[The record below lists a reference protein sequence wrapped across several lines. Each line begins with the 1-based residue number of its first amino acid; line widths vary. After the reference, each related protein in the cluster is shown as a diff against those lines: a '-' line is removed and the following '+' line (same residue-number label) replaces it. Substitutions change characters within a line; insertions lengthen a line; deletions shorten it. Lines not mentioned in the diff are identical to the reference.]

1 MTNPWP
7 DWPVY
12 GLIDD
17 IRPDWA
23 RRAGAGE
30 TVALATLIAT
40 DGPSPRP
47 PGAQMLV
54 AADGSATG
62 YVSGGCV
69 EAAVAAICLEA
80 IADGRPRRLVFGEG
94 SPWFDIRLVCG
105 TRIEVAVE
113 RAPADCPAVIALLA
127 AHAARR
133 PIGWVSRLDWAGR
146 DVIAVEELPGD
157 GPAGVS
163 PDHSRFWKR
172 FEPAPRLMVFGS
184 DPVALA
190 LARMAD
196 VSGFETVLARRAGPG
211 GPPPLPHGRYRP
223 VGPLQALAAE
233 GLDAWTAVVTT
244 THDLDE
250 DAEALAPAL
259 ASDAFY
265 VGALGSR
272 RRLAARKDQL
282 AARGVSDAQLAALRS
297 PVGLDIGAA
306 TANEIAVSI
315 LADVIAARR
324 GIRISREP

>member
-1 MTNPWP
+1 MDTVWP
-7 DWPVY
+7 DWPIY
-12 GLIDD
+12 GLVDD
-17 IRPDWA
+17 IRPELS

-47 PGAQMLV
+47 AGAQMLV

-69 EAAVAAICLEA
+69 EAAVAAICREA
-80 IADGRPRRLVFGEG
+80 IANGRPRRLVFGEG

-113 RAPADCPAVIALLA
+113 RAPADCPAVVALLA

-133 PIGWVSRLDWAGR
+133 PIGWVSRLDRSGR
-146 DVIAVEELPGD
+146 DVIAVESLPGD

-190 LARMAD
+190 LARLAD
-196 VSGFETVLARRAGPG
+196 LSGFETILARRAGP
-211 GPPPLPHGRYRP
+211 PLAPPLPHGRYRP
-223 VGPLQALAAE
+223 AGPAETLEAE

-244 THDLDE
+244 THDLEE

-272 RRLAARKDQL
+272 RRLDARRDQL
-282 AARGVSDAQLAALRS
+282 AARGATEDQLSRLRS

-324 GIRISREP
+324 GIRLSRER